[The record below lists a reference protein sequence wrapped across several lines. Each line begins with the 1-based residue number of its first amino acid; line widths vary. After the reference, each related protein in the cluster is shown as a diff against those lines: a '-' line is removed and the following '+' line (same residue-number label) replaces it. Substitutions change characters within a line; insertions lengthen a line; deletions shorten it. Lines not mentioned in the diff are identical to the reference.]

1 MRELNLT
8 TNTEAQKRIK
18 EYLEQNVSDILADKI
33 NNGVQIEKDGKVL
46 TSKKTLDGF
55 MKYATEEARKQ
66 AEKGATSACIE
77 GSVVFGWAMHYFE
90 EDSIEGT
97 LYNADGTEY
106 SKPKP
111 APKPQKSTTPKTTPK
126 KTEETKPVE
135 AAPVETKPTKPES
148 QQISF
153 FDFMNSL

>member
-8 TNTEAQKRIK
+8 ANTEAQKRVK
-18 EYLEQNVSDILADKI
+18 EYLEQNVSDILANKI
-33 NNGVQIEKDGKVL
+33 NNGIQIEKDGKVL

-55 MKYATEEARKQ
+55 MTYATEEARKQ
-66 AEKGATSACIE
+66 AEKGARYACIDD
-77 GSVVFGWAMHYFE
+77 SVVFGWAMHYFE

-97 LYNADGTEY
+97 LYNEDGTEY

-111 APKPQKSTTPKTTPK
+111 APKTKKSTTPKPTPK
-126 KTEETKPVE
+126 KTEETKPTKPVE
-135 AAPVETKPTKPES
+135 ATPVETKPES

-153 FDFMNSL
+153 LDFLNSL